1 MLSTGWGFEPG
12 ASESEAL
19 HVDPE
24 ELEDVSSQR
33 SFARRPL
40 KGSVL
45 EDCLRVFLGNWQ
57 KWMSQWN
64 RTNNGRKIWKM

>member
-1 MLSTGWGFEPG
+1 MVHVVNRVGFKKPG

-33 SFARRPL
+33 SFARRPPL
-40 KGSVL
+40 KGSEGFGLGGLL
-45 EDCLRVFLGNWQ
+45 ESFFGELA
-57 KWMSQWN
+57 
-64 RTNNGRKIWKM
+64 KMDVAVK